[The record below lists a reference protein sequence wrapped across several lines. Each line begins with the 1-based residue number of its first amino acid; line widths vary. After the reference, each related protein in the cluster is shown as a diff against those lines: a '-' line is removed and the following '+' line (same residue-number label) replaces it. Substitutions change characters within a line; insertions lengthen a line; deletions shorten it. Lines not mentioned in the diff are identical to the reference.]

1 MASTFAD
8 TSGNTSYAIVLNN
21 KDIWQFY
28 HDHPHIDPEEANLLF
43 IDFIDTMFQ
52 KQDQSQSQLA
62 AYVRDSKSQL
72 DALGHSVAALGENVA
87 KLQTDVMMQLLAV
100 KRDYVE
106 DVRQIVG
113 NQSLTVS
120 EKMAAVVEKNNAL
133 LVDKT
138 SLLLNE
144 SLPKSFRDFQ
154 QGLATETAALAQSM
168 TKSMTPE
175 GKVHDFLA
183 SFETRYQAMVV
194 QPLFA
199 LCTGSEDRLS
209 KHLEGLRDTTMAQQ
223 TQQNRMLDE
232 LSDFLGKYKHNSSHK
247 GKFGELQLGQLL
259 NALYPSAEVQVTGTS
274 KATGDF
280 VLRRAGDKV
289 PILMENK
296 DYDDNVP
303 KEEVAKFLRDVDAQG
318 MSGIFLS
325 QRSGIVHKQN
335 FQIEIN
341 QGHVLVYV
349 QYCGYDP
356 DKVRIAVD
364 IVDHVVAKLGDVAKL
379 RDEAEGEDAGEDAA
393 DEFIS
398 KEVLDNINV
407 EYQKFVVQRE
417 GLVTSVKDF
426 QKKMTQQIDE
436 LQLPS
441 LDKYLAPKFAA
452 VRSAA
457 SRALTCEFC
466 NAYCATSKQALS
478 AHKRGC
484 KSKLGIAAGAGASV
498 AK

>member
-1 MASTFAD
+1 
-8 TSGNTSYAIVLNN
+8 
-21 KDIWQFY
+21 
-28 HDHPHIDPEEANLLF
+28 
-43 IDFIDTMFQ
+43 
-52 KQDQSQSQLA
+52 
-62 AYVRDSKSQL
+62 
-72 DALGHSVAALGENVA
+72 
-87 KLQTDVMMQLLAV
+87 
-100 KRDYVE
+100 
-106 DVRQIVG
+106 
-113 NQSLTVS
+113 
-120 EKMAAVVEKNNAL
+120 
-133 LVDKT
+133 
-138 SLLLNE
+138 
-144 SLPKSFRDFQ
+144 
-154 QGLATETAALAQSM
+154 
-168 TKSMTPE
+168 
-175 GKVHDFLA
+175 
-183 SFETRYQAMVV
+183 
-194 QPLFA
+194 
-199 LCTGSEDRLS
+199 
-209 KHLEGLRDTTMAQQ
+209 
-223 TQQNRMLDE
+223 
-232 LSDFLGKYKHNSSHK
+232 
-247 GKFGELQLGQLL
+247 
-259 NALYPSAEVQVTGTS
+259 
-274 KATGDF
+274 
-280 VLRRAGDKV
+280 
-289 PILMENK
+289 MENK

-379 RDEAEGEDAGEDAA
+379 RDEAEEEDAA

-417 GLVTSVKDF
+417 GLVTSVKEF

-466 NAYCATSKQALS
+466 NAYCATSKQGLA

-484 KSKLGIAAGAGASV
+484 KSKVGVAAGSGASV

>member
-1 MASTFAD
+1 
-8 TSGNTSYAIVLNN
+8 
-21 KDIWQFY
+21 
-28 HDHPHIDPEEANLLF
+28 
-43 IDFIDTMFQ
+43 
-52 KQDQSQSQLA
+52 
-62 AYVRDSKSQL
+62 
-72 DALGHSVAALGENVA
+72 
-87 KLQTDVMMQLLAV
+87 
-100 KRDYVE
+100 
-106 DVRQIVG
+106 
-113 NQSLTVS
+113 
-120 EKMAAVVEKNNAL
+120 
-133 LVDKT
+133 
-138 SLLLNE
+138 
-144 SLPKSFRDFQ
+144 
-154 QGLATETAALAQSM
+154 
-168 TKSMTPE
+168 
-175 GKVHDFLA
+175 
-183 SFETRYQAMVV
+183 
-194 QPLFA
+194 
-199 LCTGSEDRLS
+199 
-209 KHLEGLRDTTMAQQ
+209 MAQQ

-484 KSKLGIAAGAGASV
+484 KSKLGIAAGAGAGASV